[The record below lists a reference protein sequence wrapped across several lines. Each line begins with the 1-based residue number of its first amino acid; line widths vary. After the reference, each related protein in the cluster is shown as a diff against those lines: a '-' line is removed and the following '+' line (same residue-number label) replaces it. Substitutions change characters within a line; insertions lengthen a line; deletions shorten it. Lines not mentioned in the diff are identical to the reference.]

1 MQSTTGRQQSRDD
14 QSPGR
19 SCPYRTATHHSR
31 NNAPCRISA
40 SVSCPCWFRILLV
53 GAIFFVHDCRT
64 LPNGVRHPRGETR
77 LRTLQLHAT
86 QIWLDGPITSR
97 QQKQDRAYN
106 LLYISGRFTPATR
119 SLSPPTHTASATAV
133 LVLVSVSGRRRFRP
147 VAATRDGRLPAGVVR
162 RPRCV
167 YEREPQGSTLQYVR
181 QHQRLKPVLS
191 SCLRLAA
198 SSLTKSPSS
207 PTGRHTGGPLPPHHR
222 AASQCQAC
230 SALASPSR
238 YKRTRGNSSL
248 VTYEEPGTGWHEST
262 QLQAQW
268 RRRGHGNEASRVCP
282 PPLAADA
289 PMSLSRSGSG
299 DALRAHAH
307 GVTTNKR
314 DIVGDQRPSLLASL
328 YCTSTIL
335 PCTTRRQ
342 RPLVLTPWPGNVR
355 TAKAACET

>member
-1 MQSTTGRQQSRDD
+1 M
-14 QSPGR
+14 
-19 SCPYRTATHHSR
+19 
-31 NNAPCRISA
+31 
-40 SVSCPCWFRILLV
+40 SCPCWFRILFA
-53 GAIFFVHDCRT
+53 GAIFSFTTAGHCRT
-64 LPNGVRHPRGETR
+64 VVRHPRGETR

-97 QQKQDRAYN
+97 QQKQDRAYS